1 MKKLLDFISNH
12 HIAIIVCLFT
22 LLLGKSCQSCTRKN
36 TITWNEVN
44 NKNIIDSLKTINSE
58 YNDSIIYLNTQNIIL
73 QNELDGCKTELEK
86 LEKRYDN
93 INSIN
98 KNIQT
103 TNNKLINKL
112 TEKDYEKH

>member
-12 HIAIIVCLFT
+12 HIAIIACLFT

-58 YNDSIIYLNTQNIIL
+58 YNDSIIYLNTQNIII

>member
-1 MKKLLDFISNH
+1 MKVLDFISKH
-12 HIAIIVCLFT
+12 HIAIIACLFT

-36 TITWNEVN
+36 TIVY
-44 NKNIIDSLKTINSE
+44 NKYEYQSQIDSLQSINDE
-58 YNDSIIYLNTQNIIL
+58 YNDSILYLNTQNIIL
-73 QNELDGCKTELEK
+73 QNELDGCKVELEK

-112 TEKDYEKH
+112 TEKEL